1 MADEFSNLPYAPWL
15 ESTIRD
21 LVDINPTAIA
31 MQMMDE
37 SGEIYSCY
45 YNMSPNIR
53 AQFIAGM
60 QDDDRLEWVKN
71 NRHVI
76 ADILAGEEEGEDE

>member
-1 MADEFSNLPYAPWL
+1 M
-15 ESTIRD
+15 IHD
-21 LVDINPTAIA
+21 LVDIDPVAIA

-60 QDDDRLEWVKN
+60 QDDDRMDWVRN
-71 NRHVI
+71 NREMI
-76 ADILAGEEEGEDE
+76 AAIIAGEDDKGEGEDE